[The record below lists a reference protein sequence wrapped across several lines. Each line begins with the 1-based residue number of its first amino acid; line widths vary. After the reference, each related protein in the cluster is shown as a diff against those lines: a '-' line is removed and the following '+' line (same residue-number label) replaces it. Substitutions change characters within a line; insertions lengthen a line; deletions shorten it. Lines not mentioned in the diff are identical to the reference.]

1 MKFFEILGKI
11 LLGIVI
17 ALGGLI
23 TAVLVSPFVVLFVL
37 IDLPICLVECTF
49 NKDEEKQRL
58 Y

>member
-23 TAVLVSPFVVLFVL
+23 TAVLISPFVVLFVL
-37 IDLPICLVECTF
+37 IDLPICFVEWTF
-49 NKDEEKQRL
+49 DKDEEKQKL

>member
-1 MKFFEILGKI
+1 MKFFEVLGKI

-23 TAVLVSPFVVLFVL
+23 TAVVISPFVVLFVL